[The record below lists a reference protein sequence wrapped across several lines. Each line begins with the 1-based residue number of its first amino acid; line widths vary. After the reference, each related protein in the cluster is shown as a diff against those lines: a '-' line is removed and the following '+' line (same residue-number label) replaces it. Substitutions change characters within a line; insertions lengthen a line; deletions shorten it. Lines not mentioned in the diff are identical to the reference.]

1 MEIFLN
7 KLAEILEVDEVQS
20 SSVLRDFAEWDSL
33 SALSVIAMLHSD
45 YGVSVGASD
54 LKNANTAEAL
64 FELVLQKMRK

>member
-1 MEIFLN
+1 METFLS
-7 KLAEILEVDEVQS
+7 KLAEILEVDEVRP

-54 LKNANTAEAL
+54 LKNASTAEDL
-64 FELVLQKMRK
+64 YELVVHKVQK